1 MSFDNSVTP
10 DITEGLP
17 ALLSA
22 RESTE
27 SFAQSG
33 VRFDVSIGGVAFLA
47 ATADSRPYV
56 RQSASVSKQQFD
68 SSKEA
73 GEQTLD
79 QFWLR
84 SQTSWHRGAGINYY
98 EPGSDDATPYR
109 FNESVGIDIWT
120 KDSFTLLKRCTKV
133 GAVTA
138 GQTCYAS
145 TGRLQDGTD
154 VVFTVENGTV
164 RRRTATASTT
174 YTGAT
179 AAAGAV
185 AVAGTKVLI
194 GTTNTIAWAD
204 SSGSTFTD
212 LITGAPDV
220 PVPFF
225 AKSRIIAAVGPS
237 LYEIPMVAGTWPT
250 TTIFTHPDPGWTWT
264 SVAEA
269 PGSILV
275 AGYGGG
281 QGAVYRFQLDTA
293 STSALPALSAA
304 FQIAEFPPGEE
315 VHSLMVYL
323 GLYVGIGTSK
333 GLRVGVLAGQANAFM
348 GAQTTMT
355 YGPLIVKTSNP
366 VRSLSARDSFIYA
379 AVEAAMPDGGSGC
392 VRVNLSEQIAD
403 MQFAWA
409 WDAQTHTNG
418 RVTSMAFL
426 GTSGQVV
433 LAVFG
438 EGVYVQSASQ
448 YETSGYLISGRHRY
462 GTVEQKA
469 FQQADLG
476 MTVGLGTAKF
486 SVIDPSGNELFIRGM
501 SPSSADSL
509 GLSLRG
515 RPPGTQEYVS
525 FKIDLGCSPDGLTAP
540 VVDSLQIKA
549 IPAPKRQR
557 MVQFPLLCFD
567 LERSGGGT
575 AFGKEGF
582 AWQRVQALE
591 AVESAQATVQ
601 VQDFITNET
610 FDALIETIEFKRSGP
625 RSGDNRPNFGGYL
638 TVTVRR
644 L

>member
-1 MSFDNSVTP
+1 MAFDLSVTP
-10 DITEGLP
+10 DISEGLP

-22 RESTE
+22 RETSE
-27 SFAQSG
+27 NFAQSG

-47 ATADSRPYV
+47 ATSDARPYV

-84 SQTSWHRGAGINYY
+84 SQTSWHRGAGIRYY

-109 FNESVGIDIWT
+109 FDESVGVDIWT
-120 KDSFTLLKRCTKV
+120 KDSFTLLKRCSKV
-133 GAVTA
+133 GPVTA

-164 RRRTATASTT
+164 RRRSATTSTT

-179 AAAGAV
+179 ANGAV
-185 AVAGTKVLI
+185 AVAGTKILV
-194 GTTNTIAWAD
+194 GTTNAIAWAD
-204 SSGSTFTD
+204 SNGTAFTN
-212 LITGAPDV
+212 LITGAPAA
-220 PVPFF
+220 PTPFF
-225 AKSRIIAAVGPS
+225 AKSRIIAAVGPA
-237 LYEIPMVAGTWPT
+237 LYEIPMVSGTWPT
-250 TTIFTHPDPGWTWT
+250 TAIFTHPDPGWTWT

-281 QGAVYRFQLDTA
+281 QGAIYRFQLDTA

-315 VHSLMVYL
+315 VHALRVYL
-323 GLYVGIGTSK
+323 GLYVGIGTNK

-348 GAQTTMT
+348 GAQTTIT
-355 YGPLIVKTSNP
+355 YGPLIIKTESP
-366 VRSLSARDSFIYA
+366 IRSLSARDSFIYA
-379 AVEAAMPDGGSGC
+379 AVEAAMPNGSSGC
-392 VRVNLSEQIAD
+392 VRINLSEQIAD

-418 RVTSMAFL
+418 RVNSMAFL
-426 GTSGQVV
+426 GTTGQVV
-433 LAVFG
+433 LAVQG
-438 EGVYVQSASQ
+438 EGVYLQSATQ

-462 GTVEQKA
+462 GTVEQKS
-469 FQQADLG
+469 FERADLG
-476 MTVGLGTAKF
+476 LRVPGGTAKF
-486 SVIDPSGNELFIRGM
+486 SVIDSGGNELFIRGM
-501 SPSSADSL
+501 SPASADSL

-515 RPPGTQEYVS
+515 RPPGTQEFVS
-525 FKIDLGCSPDGLTAP
+525 FKIELGCSADGLIAP
-540 VVDSLQIKA
+540 SVDSLQIKA
-549 IPAPKRQR
+549 IPSPPRQR
-557 MVQFPLLCFD
+557 MVQYPLLCFD

-591 AVESAQATVQ
+591 AVESERATVQ
-601 VQDFITNET
+601 VQDFVTGET
-610 FDALIETIEFKRSGP
+610 YDALIETIEFKRTGP

-638 TVTVRR
+638 SVTVRR